1 MYSAVTLFSHLTGIF
16 LAIVF
21 AIVVGDVTGDYVLS
35 LLIAVVILLAY
46 HYWKMYRFNK
56 WLWNNKL
63 LTPPQVLGSWE
74 RLYQGVHQ
82 LQKKHR
88 RKRQELSAVIR
99 QFRMGVEALPDS
111 VVLLDRH
118 SHIIWCNRLARIELG
133 IKWPEDYGLRIDS
146 LIRNPS
152 FVSYY
157 NKGDFK
163 YPIELTS
170 PVNKDKKNEYRII
183 SYSEDFQLIIS
194 RDVSHVSQLE
204 GMRKDFVANVSH
216 EMRTPLT
223 VITGYIEM
231 LPETKMGKDPFAVKA
246 LHEMSS
252 QTKRMQNLIE
262 DLLVLSKIESSS
274 ERIFDT
280 VLDMQAM
287 FLQIEKEAQRL
298 NQDKNHHISF
308 IIEKGLNVYGVESE
322 LRSACS
328 NLVFNA
334 IKYTPDKGRIQ
345 VVWYKENNQAVFKVI
360 DNGDGIPARHLSRLT
375 ERFYRV
381 DKARAR
387 SSGGSGLGLS
397 IVKHVLY
404 RHNSQLHIKSRIGQ
418 GSEFYFKLPS
428 DLLEK

>member
-1 MYSAVTLFSHLTGIF
+1 
-16 LAIVF
+16 
-21 AIVVGDVTGDYVLS
+21 
-35 LLIAVVILLAY
+35 
-46 HYWKMYRFNK
+46 
-56 WLWNNKL
+56 
-63 LTPPQVLGSWE
+63 
-74 RLYQGVHQ
+74 
-82 LQKKHR
+82 
-88 RKRQELSAVIR
+88 
-99 QFRMGVEALPDS
+99 
-111 VVLLDRH
+111 
-118 SHIIWCNRLARIELG
+118 
-133 IKWPEDYGLRIDS
+133 
-146 LIRNPS
+146 
-152 FVSYY
+152 
-157 NKGDFK
+157 
-163 YPIELTS
+163 
-170 PVNKDKKNEYRII
+170 
-183 SYSEDFQLIIS
+183 
-194 RDVSHVSQLE
+194 
-204 GMRKDFVANVSH
+204 MRKDFVANVSH

-334 IKYTPDKGRIQ
+334 IKYTPDEGRIQ